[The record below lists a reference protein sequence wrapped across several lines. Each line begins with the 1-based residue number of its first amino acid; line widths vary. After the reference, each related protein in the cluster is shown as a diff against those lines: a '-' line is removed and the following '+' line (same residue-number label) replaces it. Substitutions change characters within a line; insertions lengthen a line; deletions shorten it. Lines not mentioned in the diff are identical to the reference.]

1 VPPAPG
7 PRISDVVVL
16 DRTSSSAWVTWT
28 TDVPA
33 TTQVQYG
40 PTSSYGW
47 STPLVPTLTT
57 AHSAPISGLDPET
70 TYHYGVVSTDG
81 AGVTTRSPD
90 FVFTTAGVSTLSCH
104 LTAPAAGATVS
115 GTITVSADASST
127 ASVSGV
133 QFKRDSA
140 NLGAEDTS
148 PPYSVTW
155 DTRTV
160 PNGTH
165 TLSAVARDPT
175 GNSLAAT
182 PITVTVSNAP
192 PTTPPGR
199 VASYGFDEGSGTA
212 VNDRSGSGNRGTLS
226 GATWTTAGKVRGGL
240 NFDGVNDLVTVPD
253 TPALR
258 LTTGMTV
265 DAWIRPTAAS
275 TWATVALKEHPSGFA
290 YALYGADA
298 QGRAAGYINNG
309 ADRVAAATSAT
320 PTNAWSHVAVTH
332 DGANLR
338 FYVNGT
344 LVRTTAVTG
353 AIASSTAPLRIGGN
367 TVWGE
372 WFAGTIDELNIYN
385 RALSATEITQDM
397 AGG

>member
-1 VPPAPG
+1 MGDTFWAQRTTSVTRGTGIAVTLTDTAPTNHRWNFAAIEVVPAVPPAPG

-16 DRTSSSAWVTWT
+16 DRTSSSARVTWT

-70 TYHYGVVSTDG
+70 TYHYRVVSTDG

-90 FVFTTAGVSTLSCH
+90 FVFTTAGASTLSCH

-212 VNDRSGSGNRGTLS
+212 VDDRSGSGNRGTLS

-240 NFDGVNDLVTVPD
+240 NFDGG
-253 TPALR
+253 
-258 LTTGMTV
+258 TT
-265 DAWIRPTAAS
+265 WSPCPT
-275 TWATVALKEHPSGFA
+275 HQR
-290 YALYGADA
+290 YA
-298 QGRAAGYINNG
+298 
-309 ADRVAAATSAT
+309 
-320 PTNAWSHVAVTH
+320 
-332 DGANLR
+332 
-338 FYVNGT
+338 
-344 LVRTTAVTG
+344 
-353 AIASSTAPLRIGGN
+353 
-367 TVWGE
+367 
-372 WFAGTIDELNIYN
+372 
-385 RALSATEITQDM
+385 
-397 AGG
+397 